1 MASPE
6 TRQIDAVDTAWADP
20 TGAATDIDE
29 VIGSPDTAYYSGGV
43 DGDVAVFGFA
53 ASEVEDGDIVTN
65 ITFNMIYRDDGTAGT
80 LTVDVDLLIGGAA
93 QGTTQTI
100 TVSGSDVTYSG
111 INHAGWNVDR
121 TAAEMDGAQ
130 LRLTPRQAGMPGV
143 NAAFLETANMVVA
156 FDPPPVGRTMGS
168 LAGSG
173 GLAGAGG
180 LAGQGGGIAG

>member
-6 TRQIDAVDTAWADP
+6 TRQINAIDAVWAGAS
-20 TGAATDIDE
+20 GAATDIDE
-29 VIGSPDTAYYSGGV
+29 VIGSPDTAYYGPGP
-43 DGDVAVFGFA
+43 DGDAADFGFT
-53 ASEVEDGDIVTN
+53 ASEVVDAEIVTN
-65 ITFNMIYRDDGTAGT
+65 ITFNMIYRDDGSAGT
-80 LTVDVDLLIGGAA
+80 LMVGVDLLIGGVV

-130 LRLTPRQAGMPGV
+130 LRLTPAQAGMPGT
-143 NAAFLETANMVVA
+143 NAAFLETANMVVT
-156 FDPPPVGRTMGS
+156 FSPPPSGRTMGS
-168 LAGSG
+168 LAGAGGLAGPG

-180 LAGQGGGIAG
+180 GIAG